1 MHSLDQIARWPVDNA
16 AAVVLSRDE
25 GVIGEYGDQ
34 QRVFPLASVT
44 KLLCAY
50 AVLVATEEGA
60 VELDQPAGP
69 EGSTVRHL
77 LAHASGLAF
86 DENRAQ
92 TTPGR
97 RRIYSS
103 AGYEVLA
110 EFVTAETSIDFA
122 DYLAESVFAPL
133 KMGASA
139 LVGPAGHGAESSA
152 GDLGRFAAELLRPAL
167 LSRETVDAA
176 TSVQFPG
183 LDGVLPGYG
192 SQRPNDWGLGFELRS
207 HKSPHWTGLSN
218 SPRTFG
224 HFGQSGTFLWT
235 DPAAGLA
242 CVVLTDRPFGDW
254 AKPLWTEVSD
264 AVLAEG
270 RRS

>member
-1 MHSLDQIARWPVDNA
+1 MQSLDQIARWPVDNA

-60 VELDQPAGP
+60 VELDQSAGP

-86 DENRAQ
+86 DANRVQ
-92 TTPGR
+92 TAPER
-97 RRIYSS
+97 KRIYSS

-110 EFVTAETSIDFA
+110 DFLTAETTIDFA
-122 DYLAESVFAPL
+122 DYVAESVFVPL
-133 KMGASA
+133 SMSASA

-152 GDLGRFAAELLRPAL
+152 GDLGRFAAELMRPTL
-167 LSRETVDAA
+167 VSPDTFEAA

-183 LDGVLPGYG
+183 LDGILPGYG

-207 HKSPHWTGLSN
+207 HKSPHWTGLRN
-218 SPRTFG
+218 SPQTFG
-224 HFGQSGTFLWT
+224 HFGQSGTFLWN
-235 DPAAGLA
+235 DPGAGLA

-254 AKPLWTEVSD
+254 AKPLWTELSD